1 MKSTPARIA
10 WIVAV
15 VALLALLVLKTRE
28 DGATDAAAPRGPR
41 AGQGAAKQ
49 QWSPEEIFRRAFW
62 RQPAAADRI
71 LRAERFEWKA
81 GDGSLARWQWFLE
94 LKPGPELLG
103 RLVDP
108 ENFGLE
114 KVAPGTA
121 PRSWMM
127 ESAPPPPWFP
137 RPDAASGFEVRQN
150 PAGGFTL
157 LYRADDNTLFAT
169 DSGQGF
175 AAPATR

>member
-1 MKSTPARIA
+1 MRRTPARIA
-10 WIVAV
+10 WSAAG
-15 VALLALLVLKTRE
+15 VALLALLVLKTRK
-28 DGATDAAAPRGPR
+28 DGQADAGEPPGPL
-41 AGQGAAKQ
+41 AGAGAAKQ
-49 QWSPEEIFRRAFW
+49 QWSPAEIFRRAFW
-62 RQPAAADRI
+62 CQPAAADEI

-81 GDGSLARWQWFLE
+81 GDGSLERWQWFLE
-94 LKPGPELLG
+94 LKPSPELLG

-108 ENFGLE
+108 ENLGLQ
-114 KVAPGTA
+114 KIDSGST
-121 PRSWMM
+121 PRPWMV

-137 RPDAASGFEVRQN
+137 RPDTASGFEVRQN

-157 LYRADDNTLFAT
+157 LYRTVDNTLFAT